1 MFVQPWFGPLAVTLL
16 MQICCAFLVRVI
28 PVIGPV
34 VTDSAGVPAERIG
47 HLAALHTAGTM
58 WFLVCGAP
66 ILHRFGPVRSLQLGG
81 LIGALGLLLTL
92 SEVWA
97 LIMLSALL
105 VGLGYGPAPPAGSD
119 VLARHTP
126 KQHRGII
133 FSIKQSGVPLGGA
146 LAGLLVPLL
155 VDTFDWRTA
164 LVIAT
169 LLALV
174 PVVAVQPWR
183 QSLDADRAK
192 GQRLSLATLLSL
204 DNLRQ
209 PFRAVTASPRLTR
222 LSMVGFAFAIAQG
235 CLFSF
240 QATFLNVEIGL
251 SLAAAGSLFALGQG
265 VGVPGRVLVGWLA
278 DRLGSGARMLLLL
291 AIGSGTMMIV
301 TAFITPSWSPSLIA
315 VVSAVAGITVGTW
328 NGVYLAEVASAAKPD
343 AVGEATSGS
352 TFLTFIGY
360 VVGPLVFAVIAEAT
374 GSYAP
379 GFIAAG
385 VLPLLGSLLLLRL
398 LR

>member
-1 MFVQPWFGPLAVTLL
+1 MVAAPWFGPLAVTLL
-16 MQICCAFLVRVI
+16 MQLCCAFLVRVI
-28 PVIGPV
+28 PVVGPV
-34 VTDSAGVPAERIG
+34 VTESAGVPAERIG

-66 ILHRFGPVRSLQLGG
+66 LLHRFGPVRSLQLGG
-81 LIGALGLLLTL
+81 LVGALGLLLSLT
-92 SEVWA
+92 EVWP

-105 VGLGYGPAPPAGSD
+105 IGLGYGPAPPAGSD

-126 KQHRGII
+126 KQHRGVI
-133 FSIKQSGVPLGGA
+133 FSIKQAGVPLGGA
-146 LAGLLVPLL
+146 LAGLLVPPL
-155 VDTFDWRTA
+155 VAAFGWRTA
-164 LVIAT
+164 LALAA
-169 LLALV
+169 LLALL
-174 PVVAVQPWR
+174 PVFAVQPWR
-183 QSLDADRAK
+183 ASLDADRAV
-192 GQRLSLATLLSL
+192 GTRLSVATLLSL

-222 LSMVGFAFAIAQG
+222 LSAVGFAFAIAQG

-265 VGVPGRVLVGWLA
+265 VGVPGRVFVGWIA
-278 DRLGSGARMLLLL
+278 DRLGSGVRMLLLL
-291 AIGSGTMMIV
+291 AVGSGTMMIV
-301 TAFITPSWSPSLIA
+301 TALITPAWPPAAIA
-315 VVSAVAGITVGTW
+315 AASALAGLTVGTW
-328 NGVYLAEVASAAKPD
+328 NGVYLAEVASTARPE

-360 VVGPLVFAVIAEAT
+360 VVGPFVFALIVGWT

-379 GFIAAG
+379 AFIAAG
-385 VLPLLGSLLLLRL
+385 ALPLLGGLVLARLR
-398 LR
+398 

>member
-1 MFVQPWFGPLAVTLL
+1 MVVAPWFGPLAVTLL
-16 MQICCAFLVRVI
+16 MQLSCAFLVRVI

-34 VTDSAGVPAERIG
+34 VTESAGVPAERIG

-66 ILHRFGPVRSLQLGG
+66 LLHRYGPVRSLQLGG
-81 LIGALGLLLTL
+81 LVGALGLLLTL
-92 SEVWA
+92 TDAWP

-126 KQHRGII
+126 KQHRGVI
-133 FSIKQSGVPLGGA
+133 FSIKQAGVPLGGA
-146 LAGLLVPLL
+146 LAGLLVPPL
-155 VDTFDWRTA
+155 VAAFGWRTA
-164 LVIAT
+164 LAVAALFA
-169 LLALV
+169 LL
-174 PVVAVQPWR
+174 PVLAVQHWR
-183 QSLDADRAK
+183 ASLDADRAK
-192 GQRLSLATLLSL
+192 GQRLSVATLLSL

-222 LSMVGFAFAIAQG
+222 LSAVGFAFAVAQG

-265 VGVPGRVLVGWLA
+265 VGVPGRVFVGWVA
-278 DRLGSGARMLLLL
+278 DRLGSGVRMLLLL
-291 AIGSGTMMIV
+291 ALGSGTMMIV
-301 TAFITPSWSPSLIA
+301 TALITPAWPPAAIA
-315 VVSAVAGITVGTW
+315 AASALAGLTVGTW
-328 NGVYLAEVASAAKPD
+328 NGVYLAEVASAAKPE

-360 VVGPLVFAVIAEAT
+360 VVGPFVFALIVGWT

-379 GFIAAG
+379 AFIAAG
-385 VLPLLGSLLLLRL
+385 ALPLLGALVLMRLR
-398 LR
+398 